1 MIVFNLSCS
10 EQHSFD
16 GWFRSAEDYDRQAT
30 GGLVECPLC
39 GDKHITKQLSAPRI
53 NSGASVSR
61 SHGGNGGDGS
71 GNYSDD
77 NDSAASQLRTG
88 QRRLI
93 EGQEVLAASMMP
105 GLQEHMLRQFK
116 NFVLS
121 NTENVGT
128 EFAETA
134 RRIHY
139 GEESQRNIRG
149 RVSIDEAIA
158 LREEGIETVSLP
170 PGVVLDE
177 AMQ

>member
-16 GWFRSAEDYDRQAT
+16 GWFRSAEDYDRQAA

-61 SHGGNGGDGS
+61 SNGGNGGDDS
-71 GNYSDD
+71 VNHSNDS
-77 NDSAASQLRTG
+77 DSAASQLRTG

-116 NFVLS
+116 NFVIS

-177 AMQ
+177 GMQ